1 MDNKFRSLVAEATDH
16 AKLVAW
22 DSCHK
27 IYVALDDAEARWYVE
42 HADRGYQCFVGTPDA
57 MLEQVCQWYKQAN
70 ADCGMQFIDATSTSQ
85 NSTETWLSLGLCNG
99 LWITEHYSEFRSVIP
114 QGAEA
119 RWDWTVQDEYWER
132 RENG

>member
-1 MDNKFRSLVAEATDH
+1 MDTKFRSIVAEATDH

-27 IYVALDDAEARWYVE
+27 IYVALDDAEARWYVD

-57 MLEQVCQWYKQAN
+57 MLEQVCQWYKQAD

-85 NSTETWLSLGLCNG
+85 NSTE
-99 LWITEHYSEFRSVIP
+99 TEHYSEFRSVIP

-119 RWDWTVQDEYWER
+119 RWDWTVQEEYWER

>member
-22 DSCHK
+22 DTCRK

-42 HADRGYQCFVGTPDA
+42 HADRGYQCFIGSPEA
-57 MLEQVCQWYKQAN
+57 MLDKVCEWYKEAWSN
-70 ADCGMQFIDATSTSQ
+70 CGLQYVDATSTSE
-85 NSTETWLSLGLCNG
+85 NSTES
-99 LWITEHYSEFRSVIP
+99 EHFSDFHRIIP

-119 RWDWTVQDEYWER
+119 RWGWTIEEEYWER
-132 RENG
+132 KESA